1 MLKNIIAR
9 ILGISGSIW
18 NYIETY
24 VFPVLKSA
32 AGTVIVQLA
41 PVALQ
46 AVKDANAKGGSNQD
60 KFNYAFDQ
68 IKAAAVANGVA
79 VGTSVFNKLVEDAY
93 QQLKASGDS
102 KAS

>member
-9 ILGISGSIW
+9 ILGISGAVW

-32 AGTVIVQLA
+32 AGTALVQLA
-41 PVALQ
+41 PAALQ
-46 AVKDANAKGGSNQD
+46 AVKDAAARGGSNQD

-68 IKAAAVANGVA
+68 IKAAAVVNGVA
-79 VGTSVFNKLVEDAY
+79 VGASVLNTLIENAL

-102 KAS
+102 TTS